1 MKNKF
6 YRFRKASTSASG
18 FSMIELVF
26 AIGVLSVA
34 VVGGLAMVVFGIA
47 RNGSSRM
54 DTTATNVAQTVLE
67 DIATNIP
74 TASPAMNIT
83 DCAGN
88 VLTIQTAAGGA
99 GLKLDGSG
107 DIDFQQPAVGGYQ
120 MNYIVC
126 GSNGIRATYDV
137 RWRVEAAGG
146 SAWGKL
152 VTVAA
157 RQPLAVQNGQMMFV
171 PPVTLRTIVGM

>member
-1 MKNKF
+1 MKKTF
-6 YRFRKASTSASG
+6 YRVGKADAASG

-34 VVGGLAMVVFGIA
+34 VVGGLAMVVFGVA

-67 DIATNIP
+67 DIATSIP
-74 TASPAMNIT
+74 TGNPTMNIT

-88 VLTIQTAAGGA
+88 ILVVQTAVGGA

-120 MNYIVC
+120 MNYTVC
-126 GSNGIRATYDV
+126 GNNGLRATYDV

-157 RQPLAVQNGQMMFV
+157 RQPLSVQNGQMMFV